1 MLPLV
6 VAALRRAPGPQRAVL
21 DLCCSYGLNGALLRT
36 DLDFPAL
43 SAHYGGEDLDAGS
56 PGERVAADRDFVGA
70 HLRADAPVVRGLDIS
85 APAIEHS
92 VAVGTLTA
100 GWSED
105 LEAGDPSPDLVT
117 GIADTGLLI
126 CTGGIGYVS
135 RASIDRILGCLEHPE
150 RVWVLCSVLRS
161 VSYDAVRDA
170 CASYDLVT
178 ERVPVPPLRQ
188 RRFADDTEARAAV
201 DGARAWGYDTAGLE
215 DDGWWYAE
223 AWLSRPAADAE
234 ALPAAD
240 LAAAAGRLDGPS
252 PELEALSRSTHFDWR
267 LVPYDL
273 AGSRAHA
280 RALHRAGLLDDAQ
293 LTGLLDGLDAL
304 GRRFAEGRL
313 QPDPGDEDVHGA
325 LERLLLEEVGPD
337 LGGRIRAG
345 RSRNDQIATLLRA
358 YLRDHAR
365 VVAGLVL
372 DLVEA
377 LAAQAR
383 AHLGAPMPGRTHFQ
397 HAQPVLLSHHLLAH
411 AWPLLRDVDR
421 LRDWDVRAAESP
433 YGGGALAG
441 ASLGLDPEQVAADLG
456 FDRASANSI
465 DGTASRDVA
474 AELGFVAA
482 MIGVDV
488 SRAAEEV
495 IVWAT
500 KEFGFVRLHDSWS
513 TGSSIMP
520 QKKNPD
526 VAELARGKSGRLV
539 GNLTGLLTT
548 LKALPLAYNRDI
560 QEDKEPLFDS
570 VDTLE
575 LLLPAFRGLVAT
587 LVFDTDRMAEL
598 APQGFALATDVAEW
612 LVREKVPFR
621 EAHELAGAC
630 VRRCEEL
637 GCELWDLTEG
647 QLRGIDP
654 RLAPEGR
661 SSVHAVLT
669 LEGSVSSRDGRGG
682 TAEVRVREQL
692 DEVDAL
698 VATHRARL
706 AG

>member
-1 MLPLV
+1 MTK
-6 VAALRRAPGPQRAVL
+6 
-21 DLCCSYGLNGALLRT
+21 DLSTTRTGALW
-36 DLDFPAL
+36 
-43 SAHYGGEDLDAGS
+43 GG
-56 PGERVAADRDFVGA
+56 
-70 HLRADAPVVRGLDIS
+70 
-85 APAIEHS
+85 
-92 VAVGTLTA
+92 
-100 GWSED
+100 
-105 LEAGDPSPDLVT
+105 
-117 GIADTGLLI
+117 
-126 CTGGIGYVS
+126 
-135 RASIDRILGCLEHPE
+135 
-150 RVWVLCSVLRS
+150 
-161 VSYDAVRDA
+161 
-170 CASYDLVT
+170 
-178 ERVPVPPLRQ
+178 
-188 RRFADDTEARAAV
+188 RFA
-201 DGARAWGYDTAGLE
+201 
-215 DDGWWYAE
+215 
-223 AWLSRPAADAE
+223 
-234 ALPAAD
+234 
-240 LAAAAGRLDGPS
+240 DGPS

-280 RALHRAGLLDDAQ
+280 RALYRAGLLDDAQ
-293 LTGLLDGLDAL
+293 LNGLLDGLEAL
-304 GRRFAEGRL
+304 GDRFAAGSLR
-313 QPDPGDEDVHGA
+313 PDPGDEDVHGA
-325 LERLLLEEVGPD
+325 LERLLVEEVGAD

-377 LAAQAR
+377 LAEQAR
-383 AHLGAPMPGRTHFQ
+383 AHLGATMPGRTHFQ

-411 AWPLLRDVDR
+411 AWPLLRDVER
-421 LRDWDVRAAESP
+421 LRDWDARAAESP

-441 ASLGLDPEQVAADLG
+441 ASLGLDPEAVAADLG
-456 FDRASANSI
+456 FDHASPNSI
-465 DGTASRDVA
+465 DGTAARDVA

-482 MIGVDV
+482 MVGVDV
-488 SRAAEEV
+488 SRIAEEV

-526 VAELARGKSGRLV
+526 IAELARGKAGRVV

-575 LLLPAFRGLVAT
+575 LVLPAFRGLVAT
-587 LVFDTDRMAEL
+587 LVFDTERMAEL

-621 EAHELAGAC
+621 EAHEVAGAC

-637 GCELWDLTEG
+637 GCELWDLTED
-647 QLRGIDP
+647 QLAAIDA
-654 RLAPEGR
+654 RLVPEGR
-661 SSVHAVLT
+661 PSVHAVLT

-692 DEVDAL
+692 DEVDAA
-698 VATHRARL
+698 VGAHRARL